1 MDALL
6 AVKLFAWHG
15 LSAFVQ
21 DILSLFAILNPL
33 GNLPIFLG
41 LTREVSVAQRRRMF
55 RLATITGAAIVACMA
70 IGGQFILNNF
80 FQVSTDELRFG
91 GGLLLIAIGA
101 LGIIHPESA
110 RAAPPA
116 AANGSDGNG
125 LHDAHRRLAISPIA
139 SPLLVG
145 PGSIVVVM
153 LMAQQSG
160 ALYAL
165 LAAVICF
172 AAVAAILH
180 WAHWSY
186 KLMGPVGTMA
196 VGRVMHIFIVA
207 IGVHFLFSSI
217 KAVFLT
223 DMAFPCCVVEY
234 RTIENVCFM
243 VRGTT

>member
-1 MDALL
+1 MLALL
-6 AVKLFAWHG
+6 VQKVFEWQG
-15 LSAFVQ
+15 LNQFIQ
-21 DILSLFAILNPL
+21 DIVGLFAILNPL

-41 LTREVSVAQRRRMF
+41 LTREASVTQRRRMF

-101 LGIIHPESA
+101 LGIIHPETTKPSS
-110 RAAPPA
+110 PDPA
-116 AANGSDGNG
+116 GGSEGDT
-125 LHDAHRRLAISPIA
+125 LHDTHTRLAISPIA

-165 LAAVICF
+165 LVAVICF
-172 AAVAAILH
+172 AVVAAILH
-180 WAHWSY
+180 WAHWGY

-207 IGVHFLFSSI
+207 IGVHFIFSSI
-217 KAVFLT
+217 RAVFL
-223 DMAFPCCVVEY
+223 
-234 RTIENVCFM
+234 
-243 VRGTT
+243 

>member
-1 MDALL
+1 MLALL
-6 AVKLFAWHG
+6 TEKLFEWRS
-15 LSAFVQ
+15 LNQFVQ
-21 DILSLFAILNPL
+21 DIVSLFAILNPL

-41 LTREVSVAQRRRMF
+41 LTREASVAQRRRMF

-101 LGIIHPESA
+101 LGIIHPETA
-110 RAAPPA
+110 RPA
-116 AANGSDGNG
+116 VTVPADGVEG
-125 LHDAHRRLAISPIA
+125 DSLHEAHRRLAISPIA

-153 LMAQQSG
+153 LMAQHSG

-165 LAAVICF
+165 LAAGVCF
-172 AAVAAILH
+172 FAVALILH
-180 WAHWSY
+180 WAHWGY

-207 IGVHFLFSSI
+207 IGVHFIFSSI
-217 KAVFLT
+217 RTVFLNT
-223 DMAFPCCVVEY
+223 GNAPP
-234 RTIENVCFM
+234 
-243 VRGTT
+243 